1 MQKLLFCRLLFRPAR
16 KCGHHHHQFLCFD
29 RFGDVHLEAMPH
41 RADTVFGS
49 GVCRQRDGRRATA
62 MVAVQ
67 SSHLGDQGQPV
78 LTRHANVVG
87 GNTIVIATGC
97 SSDGFQPRL
106 DPPAAGF

>member
-1 MQKLLFCRLLFRPAR
+1 
-16 KCGHHHHQFLCFD
+16 
-29 RFGDVHLEAMPH
+29 
-41 RADTVFGS
+41 
-49 GVCRQRDGRRATA
+49 